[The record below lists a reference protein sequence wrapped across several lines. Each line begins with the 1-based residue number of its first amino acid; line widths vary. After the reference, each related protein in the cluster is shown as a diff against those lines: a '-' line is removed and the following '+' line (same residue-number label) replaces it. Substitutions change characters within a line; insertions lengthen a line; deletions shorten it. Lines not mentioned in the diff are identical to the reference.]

1 MISAVGRR
9 AAWAAVVLLS
19 GGCATAPA
27 PLVHVGRDD
36 PGAPIPGLVVC
47 GADGAEVQL
56 DPAQPLVLF
65 VPGRAD
71 SGERYAA
78 LSYRFEVEGKQT
90 ACFAYDGRDSLEE
103 SAGRLAQVLGALQAR
118 LPPGRITVVGH
129 SLGGLVARRALVVE
143 RARRLDPGPFTYT
156 LVTVAT
162 PFGGIR
168 SAADC
173 GRTWLHLLTLG
184 ASAAVCGL
192 VAGQTWQEIP
202 PNSDFMR
209 KPGTLLPAVTE
220 AIAVVTLERGACRRQ
235 GLRGGCDEP
244 DAVFSLGE
252 QRNPA
257 VEADPRWTRVQVAAG
272 HVEIVGD
279 PGTPPTK
286 LISILQERGILQP
299 EPLQPPAPQVA
310 RP

>member
-9 AAWAAVVLLS
+9 AVWAAVLLFS

-27 PLVHVGRDD
+27 PLVHVGPDD

-47 GADGAEVQL
+47 GARGAELQL
-56 DPAQPLVLF
+56 DPARPLVIF

-78 LSYRFEVEGKQT
+78 LSYHFEVEGKQT
-90 ACFAYDGRDSLEE
+90 ACFAYDDRGSLEE
-103 SAGRLAQVLGALQAR
+103 SASRLTQVLAALQRR
-118 LPPGRITVVGH
+118 LPPGRITIIGH
-129 SLGGLVARRALVVE
+129 SLGGLVARRALTTE
-143 RARRLDPGPFTYT
+143 RARGLESGAFTYS

-168 SAADC
+168 SVADC

-184 ASAAVCGL
+184 VSAAVCGL
-192 VAGQTWQEIP
+192 VAGETWQETP
-202 PNSDFMR
+202 PSSSFVR
-209 KPGTLLPAVTE
+209 KPGTLIPAVTE
-220 AIAVVTLERGACRRQ
+220 AIAVVTLERGACRRRS
-235 GLRGGCDEP
+235 LRGGCDES
-244 DAVFSLGE
+244 DAVFSLTE
-252 QRNPA
+252 QRNLA
-257 VEADPRWTRVQVAAG
+257 VEADPRWSRVQITAG
-272 HVEIVGD
+272 HVEIVGH

-286 LISILQERGILQP
+286 LIAILQDRGILAA
-299 EPLQPPAPQVA
+299 PAPRPSGLQVA

>member
-1 MISAVGRR
+1 MISAGTR
-9 AAWAAVVLLS
+9 AVAAAVVILS
-19 GGCATAPA
+19 GGCASTPA

-47 GADGAEVQL
+47 GADAAELQL
-56 DPAQPLVLF
+56 DPARPLVLF
-65 VPGRAD
+65 VPGRGD

-78 LSYRFEVEGKQT
+78 LSYHFEIEGKQT
-90 ACFAYDGRDSLEE
+90 ACFAYDDRASLEE
-103 SAGRLAQVLGALQAR
+103 SAGGLARALAALQAR
-118 LPPGRITVVGH
+118 LPPGRITVIGH
-129 SLGGLVARRALVVE
+129 SLGGLVARRALVAE
-143 RARRLDPGPFTYT
+143 RERRLDPGAFTYT
-156 LVTVAT
+156 LVTVAA

-192 VAGQTWQEIP
+192 VAGHTWQEIP

-209 KPGTLLPAVTE
+209 RPGTLLPAVTE
-220 AIAVVTLERGACRRQ
+220 VIGVLTLERGACRRRS
-235 GLRGGCDEP
+235 LRGGCDEP

-252 QRNPA
+252 QRNPI
-257 VEADPRWTRVQVAAG
+257 VEADPRWSRVQVVAG

-286 LISILQERGILQP
+286 LIAILQERGILQA
-299 EPLQPPAPQVA
+299 QAPQVA

>member
-1 MISAVGRR
+1 MISAGK
-9 AAWAAVVLLS
+9 WAVWSAVVLLS
-19 GGCATAPA
+19 GGCAATPA

-36 PGAPIPGLVVC
+36 AGAPIPGLVVC

-56 DPAQPLVLF
+56 DPALPLVLF

-78 LSYRFEVEGKQT
+78 LSYHFEVEGKQT
-90 ACFAYDGRDSLEE
+90 ACFAYDGRGSLEE
-103 SAGRLAQVLGALQAR
+103 SAGRLAQALGALQAR
-118 LPPGRITVVGH
+118 LPPGRITIIGH
-129 SLGGLVARRALVVE
+129 SLGGLVARRALVAE
-143 RARRLDPGPFTYT
+143 RERRLEAGPFTYT

-209 KPGTLLPAVTE
+209 RPGTLLPAVTE
-220 AIAVVTLERGACRRQ
+220 AIAVVTLERGACRRR

-244 DAVFSLGE
+244 DAVFSLSE
-252 QRNPA
+252 QRNPT
-257 VEADPRWTRVQVAAG
+257 VEADPRWIRVQIAAG

-286 LISILQERGILQP
+286 LISILKERGILQA
-299 EPLQPPAPQVA
+299 PAPQVA

>member
-1 MISAVGRR
+1 MKAAGGKRAV
-9 AAWAAVVLLS
+9 WVAAVFLS
-19 GGCATAPA
+19 GGCASIPA
-27 PLVHVGRDD
+27 PLVHVGKDD

-47 GADGAEVQL
+47 GASAAELQL
-56 DPAQPLVLF
+56 DPARPLVLF

-78 LSYRFEVEGKQT
+78 LSYHFEVEGKQT
-90 ACFAYDGRDSLEE
+90 ACFAYDHRDSLED
-103 SAGRLAQVLGALQAR
+103 SATRLSEVLGALQER
-118 LPPGRITVVGH
+118 LPAGRITIIAH
-129 SLGGLVARRALVVE
+129 SLGGLVARRALVADRE
-143 RARRLDPGPFTYT
+143 RRLEPGGFTYT

-173 GRTWLHLLTLG
+173 GRNWLHLLTLG

-209 KPGTLLPAVTE
+209 RPGTLLPAVTE
-220 AIAVVTLERGACRRQ
+220 SIGVVTLERGACRR
-235 GLRGGCDEP
+235 RSFRHGCDEP
-244 DAVFSLGE
+244 DVTFSLGE
-252 QRNPA
+252 QRNA
-257 VEADPRWTRVQVAAG
+257 VVEADPRYTRVQIAAG
-272 HVEIVGD
+272 HLEIVGD

-286 LISILQERGILQP
+286 LIRILQERGVL
-299 EPLQPPAPQVA
+299 EPPAPQVA

>member
-1 MISAVGRR
+1 MISVGERAVSAKRWV
-9 AAWAAVVLLS
+9 WASVFFLS
-19 GGCATAPA
+19 GGCASVPA
-27 PLVHVGRDD
+27 PLVHVGAAD

-47 GADGAEVQL
+47 GAGGAELQL
-56 DPAQPLVLF
+56 DPSRPLVLF
-65 VPGRAD
+65 VPGRDD

-78 LSYRFEVEGKQT
+78 LSYHFEVEGKQT
-90 ACFAYDGRDSLEE
+90 ACFAYDDRDSLDE
-103 SAGRLAQVLGALQAR
+103 SAAHLAQVLAGLQAR
-118 LPPGRITVVGH
+118 LPPARITIIGH
-129 SLGGLVARRALVVE
+129 SLGGLVARRALVAE
-143 RARRLDPGPFTYT
+143 REQRLVPGAFTYT

-220 AIAVVTLERGACRRQ
+220 AIGVVTLERGACRRQ
-235 GLRGGCDEP
+235 MLRGGCDEP
-244 DAVFSLGE
+244 DTVFSLGE

-257 VEADPRWTRVQVAAG
+257 VEADPRWARVQVTAG

-286 LISILQERGILQP
+286 LIAILQERGILQP
-299 EPLQPPAPQVA
+299 PAPQLA